1 MPIPIILGA
10 LALGSGAYK
19 MIASGQ
25 QKKELQK
32 ATKAAGYYTADD
44 NVKQNLALAQNL
56 YNGRMAGASNLE
68 AQIYGNQ
75 ANTIG
80 AMNRNVTD
88 SSQALA
94 LAGSVQGNTNEA
106 LQQLA
111 ISEAQDRLSR
121 YGILAN
127 ASQALAA
134 EKYKERMDKIRYQ
147 NQLMG
152 IKATHNQ
159 NIATGVGDMVNG
171 IGMAATLASINKN
184 TKAVNSLN
192 QNLPNNWNNVGAIP
206 TATPI
211 ASQLNSNTGLLSG
224 LASTIKPLS

>member
-25 QKKELQK
+25 QKKALQR
-32 ATKAAGYYTADD
+32 ATREAGYYTADD

-56 YNGRMAGASNLE
+56 YNGRMAGASRLE

-171 IGMAATLASINKN
+171 LGMIASG
-184 TKAVNSLN
+184 AQGLN
-192 QNLPNNWNNVGAIP
+192 QNNQNLNFPSSWNRVGATP

-211 ASQLNSNTGLLSG
+211 ATQLNSNTGLLSG